1 MAPTRGAFGRRK
13 AYRPVSRI
21 LFAPCVAPLP
31 LIWAVGHPTAL
42 SAYPLAQTS
51 RLQAPA
57 YMAFHPARFTKPSEL
72 LLTLVGSYPTFSPLL
87 RHGLWPAPER
97 FYFLW
102 HFPSAGLTTPLPT
115 CIPGSK
121 SRVTR
126 HLALWSSDFP
136 LPVFTKS
143 DPPPFQNRSHPMVG
157 KSE

>member
-72 LLTLVGSYPTFSPLL
+72 LLTLVGSYPTFSPL
-87 RHGLWPAPER
+87 P
-97 FYFLW
+97 
-102 HFPSAGLTTPLPT
+102 PLLIR
-115 CIPGSK
+115 CSVGG
-121 SRVTR
+121 
-126 HLALWSSDFP
+126 FP
-136 LPVFTKS
+136 LCGTSCQSLGCPSNCLPV
-143 DPPPFQNRSHPMVG
+143 R
-157 KSE
+157 

>member
-57 YMAFHPARFTKPSEL
+57 YMAFHPASVYQAIKIAFDAGGLLPHLFTLAPGTHTTFRWRFPS
-72 LLTLVGSYPTFSPLL
+72 
-87 RHGLWPAPER
+87 
-97 FYFLW
+97 LW
-102 HFPSAGLTTPLPT
+102 H
-115 CIPGSK
+115 
-121 SRVTR
+121 
-126 HLALWSSDFP
+126 
-136 LPVFTKS
+136 
-143 DPPPFQNRSHPMVG
+143 
-157 KSE
+157 

>member
-72 LLTLVGSYPTFSPLL
+72 LLTLVGSYPTFSPLPPL
-87 RHGLWPAPER
+87 LIRCSVGGFPLCGTSCQPWVAPQ
-97 FYFLW
+97 
-102 HFPSAGLTTPLPT
+102 LPT
-115 CIPGSK
+115 
-121 SRVTR
+121 R
-126 HLALWSSDFP
+126 
-136 LPVFTKS
+136 
-143 DPPPFQNRSHPMVG
+143 
-157 KSE
+157 